1 MSALL
6 ATAAAKLL
14 SLSVGTQ
21 AAAGLSIALAS
32 VTAAGAAGVLPDVA
46 QDRVAGVIEAVTPYD
61 VPDSA
66 DVSTSDIRTSPDA
79 ADTPEQAAE
88 VTVESPDPAVVP
100 SQAEFGR
107 SISEQAQAG
116 DLTGSSVSTQAHE
129 AHGSD
134 TAAADLE
141 RGQAPADIP
150 VQPETSRPETVPAP
164 ASQAAERVPDEAGR
178 P

>member
-6 ATAAAKLL
+6 ATATAKLL
-14 SLSVGTQ
+14 SLSLSTQ
-21 AAAGLSIALAS
+21 AAAGLGVALAS

-46 QDRVAGVIEAVTPYD
+46 QDRVAGVIEAVTPFD

-66 DVSTSDIRTSPDA
+66 DVSSSDISTSEDA
-79 ADTPEQAAE
+79 AEIPE

-107 SISEQAQAG
+107 SISEQAQSG
-116 DLTGSSVSTQAHE
+116 DLTGSSVSTQARATHQR
-129 AHGSD
+129 D
-134 TAAADLE
+134 TPAAD
-141 RGQAPADIP
+141 PATRESRADVP
-150 VQPETSRPETVPAP
+150 VQPETGRPDTVPAP
-164 ASQAAERVPDEAGR
+164 ASQSAERVPEDAGR

>member
-1 MSALL
+1 
-6 ATAAAKLL
+6 
-14 SLSVGTQ
+14 
-21 AAAGLSIALAS
+21 

-46 QDRVAGVIEAVTPYD
+46 QDRVAGVIEDVTPFD

-66 DVSTSDIRTSPDA
+66 DLSTSDTSTSQDA
-79 ADTPEQAAE
+79 AETRE

-107 SISEQAQAG
+107 SISEQAQSG
-116 DLTGSSVSTQAHE
+116 DLTGSSVSTQARA
-129 AHGSD
+129 AHQPD
-134 TAAADLE
+134 TPAADPE

-150 VQPETSRPETVPAP
+150 VQPETGAPDTVPAP
-164 ASQAAERVPDEAGR
+164 ASQAAERVPDHAGR